1 MLIRRGRDWRRWRA
15 GSTISAAI
23 LLAWVLLPASA
34 GAGRGPAGT
43 QTTPAAPAAIAAA
56 GAVDAASTTGQA
68 PADDVLAAAISS
80 PDQPAIG
87 VETSGSGGVGGASDL
102 LPTPASPEPAA
113 PEREP
118 TAPLTALYAASPI
131 SMVADVPFTQ
141 PVDCGSGSCRVTLDV
156 YVPTGPGPYP
166 TVVLLRGGPSGIG
179 GRAYLDSFA
188 TSLAETGLLVF
199 SADVRDLA
207 SQGGGYPEALEDAAC
222 AVRFARVQS
231 AAYGGDGGSVTL
243 IGHSFGS
250 YLGSLLALNADEYKG
265 SCIADGDGRPDAFV
279 GLAGCYDPTA
289 GRNSTDFAHYFGG
302 SSATTAAARTA
313 GDPYSYA
320 TRAPIPVRLVAGTSD
335 GTVDPSA
342 SVSLNGFLKG
352 RGWNVG
358 LSLVP
363 GGTHMSILWTVD
375 ARQAIFGAISLTHAY
390 ADALDP
396 IKGRTG
402 S

>member
-1 MLIRRGRDWRRWRA
+1 MVAASVPASNQPAGMLGTFPSDGIGV
-15 GSTISAAI
+15 GSDTLSSATSS
-23 LLAWVLLPASA
+23 VPASA
-34 GAGRGPAGT
+34 
-43 QTTPAAPAAIAAA
+43 
-56 GAVDAASTTGQA
+56 
-68 PADDVLAAAISS
+68 
-80 PDQPAIG
+80 
-87 VETSGSGGVGGASDL
+87 
-102 LPTPASPEPAA
+102 
-113 PEREP
+113 EREP
-118 TAPLTALYAASPI
+118 TAPVTAAYAASPI

-141 PVDCGSGSCRVTLDV
+141 PVNCGSGSCRVTLDV
-156 YVPTGPGPYP
+156 YIPTGPGPYP

-199 SADVRDLA
+199 NADVRDLA
-207 SQGGGYPEALEDAAC
+207 SQGGGYPEALQDAAC
-222 AVRFARVQS
+222 AIRFARSQS
-231 AAYGGDGGSVTL
+231 ATYGGDSGPVTL
-243 IGHSFGS
+243 IGHSFGG
-250 YLGSLLALNADEYKG
+250 YLGSVLALNADEYQG
-265 SCIADGDGRPDAFV
+265 RCIDDGDGRPDAFV

-289 GRNSTDFAHYFGG
+289 GRNNTDFAHYFGG
-302 SSATTAAARTA
+302 YLDTTAAARTA

-342 SVSLNGFLKG
+342 SVNLNGFLTG

-375 ARQAIFGAISLTHAY
+375 SRRAIFGAIALSHAY
-390 ADALDP
+390 AEAIDP
-396 IKGRTG
+396 IKGRLG